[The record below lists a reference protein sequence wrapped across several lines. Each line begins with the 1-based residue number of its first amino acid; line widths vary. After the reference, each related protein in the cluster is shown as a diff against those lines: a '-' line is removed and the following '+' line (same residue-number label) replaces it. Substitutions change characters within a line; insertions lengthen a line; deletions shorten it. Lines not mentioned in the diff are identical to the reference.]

1 MNYGIEWVK
10 NHKVRTAAA
19 ICFIILMYVNRVVA
33 NESQYIWLITN
44 NFVGPAVTI
53 LILSAFPTKDFRKIF
68 YVIWT
73 ILGVLGTVGGYL
85 FWYTHQVGHMMYICI
100 TVPLNIWFLGAV
112 VIKYIEEILIRRSF
126 SIKFSWWEYTFI
138 ACMLLMLFSASNT
151 VWPFYYLVIFLL
163 LWHAPFSDDE
173 KKDVLCGIFDGIIV
187 GFLILQ
193 CIAFLNTPYQRP
205 RYRGAYWNCNRNAC
219 LYLVAMASLLGKVYM
234 YRLKNKD
241 NHSRAVACYQF
252 VMGCLVSMLVAMIIY
267 SGSRTGIIGAVLI
280 VMLYFFFCEFKLLKE
295 KIRVIVVKLMIY
307 SVVTLVSIPLLYFP
321 IRYFPELKPYV
332 KTVVKNL
339 IRGTDEP
346 FIPVS
351 GLAFDEAIKYNL
363 LRYFEKNDPADS
375 GGNEVISGSVT
386 DSDEISSIE
395 GIDSTGKYYTLNY
408 SYIYYPEK
416 GSFIMR
422 VPRGIYTG
430 MNAIDARINI
440 YAALIDQMNLTGH
453 RDDEVML
460 EIRSD
465 VPGTY
470 EAYSYNEQN
479 FMIHFLYVYG
489 VPIGIFTCVL
499 VFMDLF
505 FLIKKSIS
513 GKLYATIFLMIVSV
527 YFIFGITE
535 IVWVPGQ
542 LEQLMLFFVP
552 LFFISDD
559 NKITEVLAERN

>member
-219 LYLVAMASLLGKVYM
+219 LYLVAMASLLGKIYM

-267 SGSRTGIIGAVLI
+267 SGSRTGIIGAALVILI
-280 VMLYFFFCEFKLLKE
+280 YFFFCEHRLLGEKLKR
-295 KIRVIVVKLMIY
+295 IFVRLMIY
-307 SVVTLVSIPLLYFP
+307 SAITLVSVPLLYFP
-321 IRYFPELKPYV
+321 IRYLPELKPFV
-332 KTVVKNL
+332 KTIAKNL

-351 GLAFDEAIKYNL
+351 GLSFEEAIRYNL
-363 LRYFEKNDPADS
+363 LRYFEKNDTAD
-375 GGNEVISGSVT
+375 NVKEDT
-386 DSDEISSIE
+386 ASDLNLDGEEIFSID
-395 GIDSTGKYYTLNY
+395 GIDTSGHYYTLNY
-408 SYIYYPEK
+408 QYIYYPER
-416 GSFIMR
+416 GIFIKR
-422 VPRGIYTG
+422 VPAWIYTG
-430 MNAIDARINI
+430 MNAIDSRLNM
-440 YAALIDQMNLTGH
+440 YAALIDQMNLIGH

-489 VPIGIFTCVL
+489 IPVGCFVCILMFA
-499 VFMDLF
+499 DLIC
-505 FLIKKSIS
+505 LIRNCIS
-513 GKLYATIFLMIVSV
+513 GKLYAAIFLMIVSV

-542 LEQLMLFFVP
+542 IEQLMLFFVP
-552 LFFISDD
+552 LFIISNDE
-559 NKITEVLAERN
+559 KALSRLPERD